1 MSKSDGR
8 FTVEQFFD
16 FLRKI
21 FASVFRLHKLCT
33 SSIISELSRPTIQC
47 WHEENIVPSKNNP
60 LYGNYS
66 SLRVPVFPS
75 LT

>member
-21 FASVFRLHKLCT
+21 FASVFRLRKLCI
-33 SSIISELSRPTIQC
+33 SSMK
-47 WHEENIVPSKNNP
+47 IV
-60 LYGNYS
+60 YS
-66 SLRVPVFPS
+66 TNLKYNHYNLGIDQYNDNKDEF
-75 LT
+75 TYK

>member
-21 FASVFRLHKLCT
+21 FASVFGLRKLCI
-33 SSIISELSRPTIQC
+33 SSVFRSYRNEAKGISEDYFCHEGALSRC
-47 WHEENIVPSKNNP
+47 E
-60 LYGNYS
+60 
-66 SLRVPVFPS
+66 
-75 LT
+75 